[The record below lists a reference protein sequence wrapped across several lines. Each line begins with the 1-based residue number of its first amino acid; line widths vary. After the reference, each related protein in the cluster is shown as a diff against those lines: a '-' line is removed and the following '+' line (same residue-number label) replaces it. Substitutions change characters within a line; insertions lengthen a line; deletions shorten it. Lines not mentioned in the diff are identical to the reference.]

1 MRCLVTGAAGFIGSH
16 LAERLLREGHEVV
29 GVDAFIPYYP
39 RHFKEDNLRDLR
51 ATPGFTFHELDLR
64 TADLGD
70 LVAGVDTIVHLAAMP
85 GLVRSW
91 SDFNLYMT
99 CNLEATHNLL
109 EAARKARI
117 QHFVHGSTSSVYG
130 AFATGGEGLP
140 VAPVSPYGVT
150 KLSAEQLCQAYA
162 RNFGLPLTILRFF
175 SVYGPRQRPDMAYHI
190 FIRALLRGEPITV
203 FGDGE
208 QSRSN
213 TYVADCTQGVLLALQ
228 QPEHS
233 LGQTFN
239 LGGGE
244 VVTLNEVIALLT
256 ELTGE
261 EPRIIRGEAARTGDQ
276 RSTAADISKM
286 RRLLG
291 YAPAT
296 TVRDGLAAQ
305 LAWQRDLY
313 AQSAPRVELIEAA
326 R

>member
-16 LAERLLREGHEVV
+16 LSERLLAEGHEVV
-29 GVDAFIPYYP
+29 GMDAFIPYYP
-39 RHFKEDNLRDLR
+39 RHFKEDNLRALR
-51 ATPGFTFHELDLR
+51 MTPGFTFHELDLR
-64 TADLGD
+64 VADLGG
-70 LVAGVDTIVHLAAMP
+70 LVSEVDAVIHLAAMP

-109 EAARKARI
+109 EAARTAHI
-117 QHFVHGSTSSVYG
+117 QHFIHGSTSSVYG
-130 AFATGGEGLP
+130 AFAAGDEHLP

-150 KLSAEQLCQAYA
+150 KLSAEHLCQAYE

-190 FIRALLRGEPITV
+190 FIRALLHDEPITV

-213 TYVADCTQGVLLALQ
+213 TYVADCAQGVLLALQ
-228 QPEHS
+228 QPERS
-233 LGQTFN
+233 IGETFN

-244 VVTLNEVIALLT
+244 VVTLNEVISLLT
-256 ELTGE
+256 ELTGK
-261 EPRIIRGEAARTGDQ
+261 EPRINRAEARTGDQ
-276 RSTAADISKM
+276 RSTAADVSKM

-291 YAPAT
+291 YAPST
-296 TVRDGLAAQ
+296 SVRDGLLAQ
-305 LAWQRDLY
+305 IAWQRELY
-313 AQSAPRVELIEAA
+313 ARQEPRIELSEAK